1 LAAASAVPQST
12 VLDDAE
18 AGLELQPFANATIAP
33 AGAADAA
40 PTRPTT
46 LSDLP
51 DSLDLAGLLRA
62 APAERG
68 LQQRREWGLGGDHQ
82 LASSAPARAPL
93 QGSARVIALTSMA
106 PSAADAEVVLAVQ
119 HSRAPR

>member
-1 LAAASAVPQST
+1 MPQST

-40 PTRPTT
+40 PTRPIT

-68 LQQRREWGLGGDHQ
+68 LQRREWGLGGDHQ

-93 QGSARVIALTSMA
+93 QGGARVIALTSLA